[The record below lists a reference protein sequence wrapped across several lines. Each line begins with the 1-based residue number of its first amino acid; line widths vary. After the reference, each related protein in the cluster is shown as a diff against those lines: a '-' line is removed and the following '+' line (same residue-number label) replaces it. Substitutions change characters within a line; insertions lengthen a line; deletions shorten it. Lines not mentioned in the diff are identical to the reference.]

1 MADCRL
7 TVREIAE
14 EVGVSKY
21 SAHTILRED
30 LNMNRV
36 AAKFV
41 PKLLSPEQKDLRFN
55 VAQDLLDTANTDPGF
70 FCLQP
75 YSFRTFTDKDVKMY
89 REKVVKMFH
98 HAYDHYLKS
107 AFPYDELQPIS
118 CKGMDTWGSFSL
130 TLIDAL
136 DTLAVMK
143 NFTEFRR
150 VVNTLLSTADFN
162 VNINVSVFE
171 TNIRVVG
178 GLLSAHLLSKKA
190 GMDVDPGWPCS
201 GPLLTLAEKVARKLL
216 PAFET
221 KTGMPFGT
229 VNLQYGV
236 PEGET
241 PITCT
246 AGVSTFI
253 VEFGT
258 LSQLT
263 GDPVFENVAVNALDA
278 LWKRR
283 SPLGL
288 VGNHIN
294 VQDGKWT
301 ALDSGIGG
309 GVDSYFEYLVK
320 AAILF
325 QEPKFLKMFK
335 EYEKLISKYM
345 KRDDWYFW
353 VSMNSGQVTMPTF
366 QSLEAFWPG
375 LLTLVGD
382 IEQAVKTLYNYH
394 SIWKQYG
401 FTPEI
406 YDVSHSHAKREN
418 YPLRP
423 EFIESIMY
431 LYYATKDQHLLEIGV
446 DILES
451 IEHSAR
457 TECGYA
463 TIKNVLDHK
472 IEDRM
477 ESFFLAETTKYLY
490 LLFDPDNFI
499 HNNGS
504 CGELIEMSG
513 GNCIIGTGGY
523 VFNTEAHPIDIG
535 AVYCCSARHHNHQLR
550 LHDFQK
556 TMDLHSLL
564 EIKDNKN
571 FFKNFKGNKKH
582 SFKSNNPKYRTET
595 AEIPSEEHTDLLKD
609 SSKKSLLQ
617 INSTIFP
624 TGILT
629 LNDEFIESVKNNY
642 FNSRSLDTSP
652 LKTQKFSVQRA
663 NYFEIILNSSLQSN
677 MSFFENSN
685 LVNNEDELNPA
696 KQQPVTLSE
705 SIATNN
711 KVDKEVFE
719 LHSINGKLD
728 NHINSEVFENVLTKT
743 SVDEKKLEES
753 SNDTSYNSSI
763 SSSQDKEGQENIA
776 DSLDD
781 PFDKEFYKFELL
793 ACPAQPFTSRLN
805 IMGEMFNV

>member
-1 MADCRL
+1 
-7 TVREIAE
+7 
-14 EVGVSKY
+14 
-21 SAHTILRED
+21 
-30 LNMNRV
+30 
-36 AAKFV
+36 
-41 PKLLSPEQKDLRFN
+41 
-55 VAQDLLDTANTDPGF
+55 
-70 FCLQP
+70 
-75 YSFRTFTDKDVKMY
+75 MY
-89 REKVVKMFH
+89 REKVVQMFY
-98 HAYDHYLKS
+98 HAYDHYLNS

-143 NFTEFRR
+143 NYTEFRR

-201 GPLLTLAEKVARKLL
+201 GPLLTLAEKVARRLL

-229 VNLQYGV
+229 VNLLYGV

-253 VEFGT
+253 IEFGT

-288 VGNHIN
+288 VSAFCKGNHIN

-325 QEPKFLKMFK
+325 QEPKYLKMFK

-423 EFIESIMY
+423 EFIESVMY
-431 LYYATKDQHLLEIGV
+431 LYYATKDRHLLEIGV

-451 IEHSAR
+451 IERSAK

-535 AVYCCSARHHNHQLR
+535 AVYCCSARHHDHQLH
-550 LHDFQK
+550 LYEFQK
-556 TMDLHSLL
+556 TMDLHSLF
-564 EIKDNKN
+564 EIRENKN
-571 FFKNFKGNKKH
+571 FFKTFKGTKKH
-582 SFKSNNPKYRTET
+582 SFKSNNPKYRTDAVKST
-595 AEIPSEEHTDLLKD
+595 NSLND
-609 SSKKSLLQ
+609 SSKESSSHVF
-617 INSTIFP
+617 NSTSYP

-629 LNDEFIESVKNNY
+629 LNDSFIENVKNLNL
-642 FNSRSLDTSP
+642 NSRSLDSSS
-652 LKTQKFSVQRA
+652 LNTQKLSVQRA
-663 NYFEIILNSSLQSN
+663 NYFEIILNSNMQSK
-677 MSFFENSN
+677 MSFFENPNDSTH
-685 LVNNEDELNPA
+685 VNNEDELNPA
-696 KQQPVTLSE
+696 DQQQETVSE

-719 LHSINGKLD
+719 LHSTDGKLD
-728 NHINSEVFENVLTKT
+728 NHINSQVFKNVITET
-743 SVDEKKLEES
+743 SNDEKKLDES
-753 SNDTSYNSSI
+753 SDDTSYNSST
-763 SSSQDKEGQENIA
+763 SNSQNKEDQEKIA
-776 DSLDD
+776 DTLDD
-781 PFDKEFYKFELL
+781 PFDKEFYKYELL
-793 ACPAQPFTSRLN
+793 ACPAQPFTARLN

>member
-1 MADCRL
+1 MNCIYVFCYVYIFVFSL
-7 TVREIAE
+7 
-14 EVGVSKY
+14 VSLK
-21 SAHTILRED
+21 
-30 LNMNRV
+30 
-36 AAKFV
+36 
-41 PKLLSPEQKDLRFN
+41 
-55 VAQDLLDTANTDPGF
+55 
-70 FCLQP
+70 P

-89 REKVVKMFH
+89 REKVVQMFH

-143 NFTEFRR
+143 NYTEFRR

-178 GLLSAHLLSKKA
+178 GLLSAHLLSKRA

-201 GPLLTLAEKVARKLL
+201 GPLLTLAEKVARRLL
-216 PAFET
+216 PAFQT

-263 GDPVFENVAVNALDA
+263 GDPIFENVAVNALEA

-283 SPLGL
+283 SQLGL

-320 AAILF
+320 GAILF

-451 IEHSAR
+451 IERSAR

-513 GNCIIGTGGY
+513 GSCIIGAGGY

-535 AVYCCSARHHNHQLR
+535 AVYCCSARHHDHQLR
-550 LHDFQK
+550 LYEFQK
-556 TMDLHSLL
+556 NMDLHSLL
-564 EIKDNKN
+564 EIRDNKD
-571 FFKNFKGNKKH
+571 FFRTFKGNKKH
-582 SFKSNNPKYRTET
+582 SFKSKNPKYQLENFNTDDANLLNSSTE
-595 AEIPSEEHTDLLKD
+595 EISYLV
-609 SSKKSLLQ
+609 
-617 INSTIFP
+617 NSNT
-624 TGILT
+624 
-629 LNDEFIESVKNNY
+629 NVSVKNDINAI
-642 FNSRSLDTSP
+642 FTDSSSNDSTSDVISSANSNATSTSGVISSVNSNASTSSVFSSLNTNASTSDVISP
-652 LKTQKFSVQRA
+652 FYTNAVISDVISHLNENELTEENA
-663 NYFEIILNSSLQSN
+663 NYFGN
-677 MSFFENSN
+677 NSN
-685 LVNNEDELNPA
+685 GNLQPNQSFLKNVSINNFVNNATELNIE
-696 KQQPVTLSE
+696 QQSVSE
-705 SIATNN
+705 NIATNN
-711 KVDKEVFE
+711 KVDKEILELFSIDDALNEQLKSQAFQEMVLNSTFE
-719 LHSINGKLD
+719 EAQLMIITN
-728 NHINSEVFENVLTKT
+728 ET
-743 SVDEKKLEES
+743 S
-753 SNDTSYNSSI
+753 SNSTIPNSLDKEI
-763 SSSQDKEGQENIA
+763 QETITSSST
-776 DSLDD
+776 DS
-781 PFDKEFYKFELL
+781 FDKEFYRYELL
-793 ACPAQPFTSRLN
+793 FCPAQPFTARLN

>member
-1 MADCRL
+1 
-7 TVREIAE
+7 
-14 EVGVSKY
+14 
-21 SAHTILRED
+21 
-30 LNMNRV
+30 
-36 AAKFV
+36 
-41 PKLLSPEQKDLRFN
+41 
-55 VAQDLLDTANTDPGF
+55 
-70 FCLQP
+70 
-75 YSFRTFTDKDVKMY
+75 
-89 REKVVKMFH
+89 MFH

-143 NFTEFRR
+143 NYTEFRR

-178 GLLSAHLLSKKA
+178 GLLSAHLLSKRA

-201 GPLLTLAEKVARKLL
+201 GPLLTLAEKVARRLL
-216 PAFET
+216 PAFQT

-263 GDPVFENVAVNALDA
+263 GDPIFENVAVNALEA

-283 SPLGL
+283 SQLGL

-320 AAILF
+320 GAILF

-345 KRDDWYFW
+345 KKDDWYFW

-451 IEHSAR
+451 IERSAR

-513 GNCIIGTGGY
+513 GSCIIGAGGY
-523 VFNTEAHPIDIG
+523 IFNTEAHPIDIG
-535 AVYCCSARHHNHQLR
+535 AVYCCSARHHDHQLR
-550 LHDFQK
+550 LYEFQK
-556 TMDLHSLL
+556 NMDLHSLL

-571 FFKNFKGNKKH
+571 FFRTFKGSKKH
-582 SFKSNNPKYRTET
+582 SFKSKNPKYQFENLNTVNVNLLNSSMEEISYLLNSNTNDSIKNDANVNPTSSSTNSSSSDIFSSLNEHGLTE
-595 AEIPSEEHTDLLKD
+595 E
-609 SSKKSLLQ
+609 
-617 INSTIFP
+617 N
-624 TGILT
+624 
-629 LNDEFIESVKNNY
+629 
-642 FNSRSLDTSP
+642 
-652 LKTQKFSVQRA
+652 A
-663 NYFEIILNSSLQSN
+663 NYFRNNTISNLQSN
-677 MSFFENSN
+677 QSFIKNVNVSNFINS
-685 LVNNEDELNPA
+685 ETELNNVEQ
-696 KQQPVTLSE
+696 KSVSE
-705 SIATNN
+705 NIATNN
-711 KVDKEVFE
+711 KVDKEIFE
-719 LHSINGKLD
+719 LLSTEGTLNDHL
-728 NHINSEVFENVLTKT
+728 NSQTFKEMVLNSTFKEAQLMMTNKT
-743 SVDEKKLEES
+743 SANSSELNSLEEEVQETL
-753 SNDTSYNSSI
+753 TSSSI
-763 SSSQDKEGQENIA
+763 
-776 DSLDD
+776 DSL
-781 PFDKEFYKFELL
+781 DKEFYRYELL
-793 ACPAQPFTSRLN
+793 FCPAQPFTARFN